1 MVLLSQNLF
10 RHKGVIVEEPEPLV
24 MRQEFMLLL
33 SDTEI
38 QKLYRLAGE
47 LGVTTSHLVRHW
59 IAQQ

>member
-1 MVLLSQNLF
+1 M
-10 RHKGVIVEEPEPLV
+10 EEPEPLV